1 MQSDQFESPAA
12 AALREFRDRVA
23 QDAVLPVAIKA
34 ALTED
39 LASATPHAFERL
51 KAALPA
57 QAQSDEN
64 RNPEG

>member
-1 MQSDQFESPAA
+1 MQSDEFESPAA

-23 QDAVLPVAIKA
+23 QDAVLPAPIKA

-39 LASATPHAFERL
+39 LASATPDAFERL
-51 KAALPA
+51 KAGLPA
-57 QAQSDEN
+57 QVQSHEN

>member
-1 MQSDQFESPAA
+1 MESDEFESPAA

-23 QDAVLPVAIKA
+23 QDAGLPGPIKA

-51 KAALPA
+51 KAAIPA
-57 QAQSDEN
+57 YVQAHEN
-64 RNPEG
+64 RNTKG